1 MCRLLGI
8 AANKPVDLMFSLLE
22 GTSSLATMSQANRD
36 GWGLGWYE
44 GAKPVVVK
52 EARQAHG
59 SEQFTQTS
67 AEGYSRIFIAHVRW
81 ATRGN
86 VSQENCH
93 PFNYKQW
100 LFAHNGTVDRD
111 WLFNQLEERHRSAIE
126 GETDSEVLFH
136 WLIQNIERGDS
147 VLDGLG
153 TALQNIHHYTHYT
166 SVNFLLTDG
175 SLLYAFREAQERP
188 DDYSLYYL
196 LRDPQT
202 SGPDQWHSD
211 EVRALLHSKGLRG
224 ERAVLICSEKLT
236 EETWEEIPMGHLLVV
251 DEKLTLQRVPMRRP

>member
-22 GTSSLATMSQANRD
+22 GTRSLATMSQANRD

-59 SEQFTQTS
+59 SEQFKQTS
-67 AEGYSRIFIAHVRW
+67 VEGYSRIFIAHVRRVR
-81 ATRGN
+81 RGN

-93 PFNYKQW
+93 PFKYKQW
-100 LFAHNGTVDRD
+100 LFAHNGTVGRD
-111 WLFNQLEERHRSAIE
+111 HLFNQLEERHRSAME

-147 VLDGLG
+147 VLDGLAV
-153 TALQNIHHYTHYT
+153 ALQDIHDYT
-166 SVNFLLTDG
+166 SLNFLMTDG

-188 DDYSLYYL
+188 DYYSLYYL
-196 LRDPQT
+196 LRDPRT
-202 SGPDQWHSD
+202 SGPDQWHSH

-251 DEKLTLQRVPMRRP
+251 DKKLTQQLLPMRRP